1 MGKCQFTSQK
11 LSFWLSVLTDFD
23 QFGMPPMQTIKQNVR
38 ERVSRCRVCMKNL
51 PDKSGQENI
60 RTL

>member
-23 QFGMPPMQTIKQNVR
+23 QFGMPPMQTIKQNTR
-38 ERVSRCRVCMKNL
+38 ESVSRCRVCMKD
-51 PDKSGQENI
+51 PQVRSGQENI